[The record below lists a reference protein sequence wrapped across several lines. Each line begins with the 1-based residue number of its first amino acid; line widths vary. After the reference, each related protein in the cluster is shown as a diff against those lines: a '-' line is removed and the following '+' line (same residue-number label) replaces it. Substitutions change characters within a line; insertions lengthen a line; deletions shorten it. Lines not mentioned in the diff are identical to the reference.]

1 MQKIFAANSKDGAQ
15 HSLPQINCGLAM
27 LRINVWRT
35 AQTVSVDR
43 PCLFEQLLFS
53 MVAALVNP

>member
-1 MQKIFAANSKDGAQ
+1 MQKSLAANSKDGRATFFAAD
-15 HSLPQINCGLAM
+15 NCGLAM

-35 AQTVSVDR
+35 AQTVSVDQ
-43 PCLFEQLLFS
+43 PCLFEQLMFS